1 MMFLIVPS
9 SFDHVLAA
17 PALDDTLVRIPLFG
31 PIVRQQFTYAGVRHL
46 PAVSNTLQVSSYDY
60 RRLRLVS
67 PHRNAVVRLVK
78 NRADRLQFIVNH
90 RLERNNTF
98 DFLLIALQFVDGAE
112 QGYIRFRLPL
122 PEGAGGLFQYFRI
135 IAGEDHFP
143 LCLRPGPLAARGK
156 AKLEAARLLYK
167 AGSRLK
173 KIGTDAG
180 RHSILKRSTIAR
192 KRH

>member
-98 DFLLIALQFVDGAE
+98 DFLLIALQFVDRAE
-112 QGYIRFRLPL
+112 QGYIRFRLPQ
-122 PEGAGGLFQYFRI
+122 PEGTGGLLQYLGNV
-135 IAGEDHFP
+135 AGENDLP
-143 LCLRPGPLAARGK
+143 LCFRRRPRARPG
-156 AKLEAARLLYK
+156 
-167 AGSRLK
+167 
-173 KIGTDAG
+173 
-180 RHSILKRSTIAR
+180 
-192 KRH
+192 